1 MKKSITNA
9 MKEYYSKIKD
19 YSFFAPD
26 YFDAISQEILDGY
39 KTGNYLIKK
48 NSTENFDIISEKFNI
63 EVSEEIKEYY
73 SYCHPFIAG
82 QHKISPYKTEAII
95 LYSAINPNIIDNL
108 VKDIEFWIKYNLID
122 IDKYFPIGTITYIG
136 SYVVMERKTGHIY
149 VEYGFADDP
158 ADDKEGELY
167 PIPLAK
173 SLSSLI
179 CELEPYWH

>member
-19 YSFFAPD
+19 YSFFSPD
-26 YFDAISQEILDGY
+26 YFDVIPQVVLEGY

-48 NSTENFDIISEKFNI
+48 NSIENFDIISEKFNV
-63 EVSEEIKEYY
+63 EVPEEIKEYY

-82 QHKISPYKTEAII
+82 QHKKSPYKTEAII
-95 LYSAINPNIIDNL
+95 LYSAINPNVIDNL
-108 VKDIEFWIKYNLID
+108 VKDIEFLIKYNLID
-122 IDKYFPIGTITYIG
+122 IDKYFPIGTITYVG
-136 SYVVMERKTGHIY
+136 TYVVMERKTGRIY
-149 VEYGFADDP
+149 VEYGFAENP

-179 CELEPYWH
+179 CELEPYCH